1 MAGAALKREAT
12 LPYSIFTIRNS
23 GKNRMDE
30 RRKCD
35 EHRFHPPRGGRE
47 AMKTVNLPRASQRE
61 NRKASIF
68 AAAGLNVSLF
78 LALLC
83 VPANP
88 AWARTSQQ
96 EQSREKLGSLTSLGE
111 VFVNDVPVSVTSTVS
126 AGDNIRTGESGEA
139 TLAVAGKGTM
149 KIRPLS
155 QVVLSGNAQ
164 YAAELEKGSVLLNS
178 VPGSDGLIVRIGNY
192 VVVPSVRS
200 IATALSVTRALDGSF
215 LVYCSGGTIGVLTV
229 EGKSGQLLQTGQ
241 SLTVSAKSELLASS
255 PAPKSKG
262 HSHTRWILLGVAGA
276 AAAGAAA
283 ALAHRG
289 GNQTVTLP

>member
-1 MAGAALKREAT
+1 
-12 LPYSIFTIRNS
+12 
-23 GKNRMDE
+23 
-30 RRKCD
+30 
-35 EHRFHPPRGGRE
+35 
-47 AMKTVNLPRASQRE
+47 MKTVNYPRASQRE
-61 NRKASIF
+61 NRKVSIF

-83 VPANP
+83 VLPIP

-111 VFVNDVPVSVTSTVS
+111 VYVNDLPVSVTSTVS
-126 AGDNIRTGESGEA
+126 SGDNVRTGESGEA
-139 TLAVAGKGTM
+139 TLAVGGKGTM

-164 YAAELEKGSVLLNS
+164 YAAELEKGTVLLNS

-200 IATALSVTRALDGSF
+200 MATALRVTRAEDGSF
-215 LVYCSGGTIGVLTV
+215 LVYCLDGKIGVLTV
-229 EGKSGQLLQTGQ
+229 EGKSGQLLQAGQ
-241 SLTVSAKSELLASS
+241 SLTVSAKSELLASL

-262 HSHTRWILLGVAGA
+262 HSHTRWILLGLGGA
-276 AAAGAAA
+276 AAAGAAV